1 MKKMSLRSYN
11 IFPFILLKYHEVIAY
26 LIASLTL
33 IKIDYIERKG
43 LGPT

>member
-1 MKKMSLRSYN
+1 MSLRSYN
-11 IFPFILLKYHEVIAY
+11 ILPSILLKHHAVIAY
-26 LIASLTL
+26 LIVSLTL